1 MTLYKTPFLKALRF
15 DLHKPCADC
24 PFRRDVRPHEGVAR
38 DLSGTLDAIEGGV
51 FAHTCHKTD
60 PRSDSPV
67 GQAAD
72 GPAQHCAGALLMVLR
87 TTNGIVDQEPMA
99 RAVGDGRLDLA
110 QLDWRAADNVHT
122 GTSLVHAY
130 DAFTRAL
137 IRQHGERTIRKV
149 KHVR

>member
-1 MTLYKTPFLKALRF
+1 MSPPKILASTLHY

-24 PFRRDVRPHEGVAR
+24 PFRRDVPMHEGVAVDLPQIMI
-38 DLSGTLDAIEGGV
+38 DLSDGN